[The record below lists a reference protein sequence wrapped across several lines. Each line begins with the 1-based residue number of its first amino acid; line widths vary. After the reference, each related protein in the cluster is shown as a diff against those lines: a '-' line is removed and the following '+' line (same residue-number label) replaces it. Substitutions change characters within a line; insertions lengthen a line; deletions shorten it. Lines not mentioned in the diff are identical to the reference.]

1 MLFLKEEEA
10 SVAICSGYWDHDSH
24 SWELS
29 QGYNLQRE
37 TCRMHHFITGECKQR
52 QTDDKDPGI
61 VALYPGFSHLHWID
75 YGIFNDSSDKK
86 ECVNVQT
93 MSQLST
99 KYFRVKALLLVSSII
114 DFLNHLAVTHSSWNN
129 CSTERLEP

>member
-29 QGYNLQRE
+29 QGYNPQRE

-61 VALYPGFSHLHWID
+61 VALSLGFFHLHWID
-75 YGIFNDSSDKK
+75 CGIFNDSSDK
-86 ECVNVQT
+86 QSMSMWT